1 MNWATALRG
10 LQGNKVGMAIGE
22 LHRAE
27 NDLAGAL
34 LNLADQQKTDHEIF
48 HVARDIAAW
57 SNEHVRELADAGR
70 AYGVELDP
78 EPDHHLGASRPA
90 AAGDAGSLLSR
101 VKQIGAEALG
111 RHHEPSLLLLADL
124 RHVHRMAAGTSL
136 DWEVLAQTAQALKDS
151 DLLALA
157 DDCHPQTLRQMRW
170 ANAKVKETSA
180 QVMVTG

>member
-1 MNWATALRG
+1 MNWVMALRG
-10 LQGNKVGMAIGE
+10 LQGNKVGIAIGE

-34 LNLADQQKTDHEIF
+34 LNLANQQKTDHEVF

-57 SNEHVRELADAGR
+57 SNEHVRKLADAGR
-70 AYGVELDP
+70 AYGVDLDH
-78 EPDHHLGASRPA
+78 EPDHHLGSGPA
-90 AAGDAGSLLSR
+90 TAGDGGSLLSR
-101 VKQIGAEALG
+101 VKQKGAEALG

-124 RHVHRMAAGTSL
+124 RHVHRMAAGASL

-157 DDCHPQTLRQMRW
+157 EDCHPQTLRQMRW
-170 ANAKVKETSA
+170 ANAKLKETSA